1 MGVGMEKNFGL
12 IPTESL
18 YGVVKYS
25 LNKNER
31 KRERGNKNIHLA
43 TLVLPSTNEEG
54 NLIFSP

>member
-1 MGVGMEKNFGL
+1 MEKNFGL